1 MLCCCP
7 VNRIGTLIGPFSPV
21 RPGGPPSLPSSSV
34 YFLYLVP
41 SLTHIILA
49 FYDFV
54 LVAGCL
60 WHSKSLT
67 FIIASLIESD
77 QQLFCFFCAVIF
89 LFLLDFCKLAL
100 LSLQSGW
107 RSDHPHFGNSCHKY
121 CLCTFAKIG
130 WINLGELLSTH
141 ETEWSLSIAFSL
153 GHNQLLFELPNCLV
167 HNPECESI
175 ATFCDILFLCAGCW
189 IPSLLDYPQS
199 KGSCD

>member
-1 MLCCCP
+1 MAL
-7 VNRIGTLIGPFSPV
+7 
-21 RPGGPPSLPSSSV
+21 
-34 YFLYLVP
+34 
-41 SLTHIILA
+41 
-49 FYDFV
+49 
-54 LVAGCL
+54 
-60 WHSKSLT
+60 KSLT

-153 GHNQLLFELPNCLV
+153 AIINYSLSFPIVWFTIQNVSPLLPFVIFFFFVLDAGYPLCLIIPRAREVVIKSFAIMHIFPCGIELICAFHYVAMILALFEC
-167 HNPECESI
+167 H
-175 ATFCDILFLCAGCW
+175 FLQQA
-189 IPSLLDYPQS
+189 L
-199 KGSCD
+199 